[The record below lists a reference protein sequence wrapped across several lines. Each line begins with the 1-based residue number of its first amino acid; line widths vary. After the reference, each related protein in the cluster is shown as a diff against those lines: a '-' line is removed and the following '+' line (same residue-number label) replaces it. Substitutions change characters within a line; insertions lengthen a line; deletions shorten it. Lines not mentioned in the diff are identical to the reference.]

1 MRRLLALVS
10 ALLCAAV
17 LMAGCATPPKPGTM
31 NGSEAW
37 PWRGRMSVRIE
48 SQPVQ
53 SFTAGFELSG
63 NAGAGALT
71 LYTPLGTTAAAMAWS
86 PQLSLLRVNS
96 QTQQF
101 SSLEA
106 LMQQTLGTA
115 LPVEGLF
122 AWLAGEPMT
131 VPGWQVDLSQRG
143 QGRISARR
151 QLPLPEAELRL
162 AMEP

>member
-1 MRRLLALVS
+1 MLALVS

-17 LMAGCATPPKPGTM
+17 LMAGCATPSKPGTM

-37 PWRGRMSVRIE
+37 PWRGRLSVRIE

-63 NAGAGALT
+63 NADAGALT

-101 SSLEA
+101 SSLGA

-115 LPVEGLF
+115 LPVEALF
-122 AWLAGEPMT
+122 AWLAGEPMAA
-131 VPGWQVDLSQRG
+131 VPPASDMQEKV
-143 QGRISARR
+143 
-151 QLPLPEAELRL
+151 
-162 AMEP
+162 

>member
-1 MRRLLALVS
+1 
-10 ALLCAAV
+10 
-17 LMAGCATPPKPGTM
+17 M

-37 PWRGRMSVRIE
+37 PWRGRLSVRVE

-101 SSLEA
+101 GSLEA

>member
-1 MRRLLALVS
+1 MSRLLALVS

-37 PWRGRMSVRIE
+37 PWRGRMSVRVE

-53 SFTAGFELSG
+53 SFTVGFELSG

-115 LPVEGLF
+115 LPVEALF

-143 QGRISARR
+143 QGRISARQ